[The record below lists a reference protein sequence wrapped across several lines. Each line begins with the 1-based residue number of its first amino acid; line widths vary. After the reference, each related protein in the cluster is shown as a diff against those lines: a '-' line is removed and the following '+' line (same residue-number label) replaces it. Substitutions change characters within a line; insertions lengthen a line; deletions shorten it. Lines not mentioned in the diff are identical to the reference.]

1 MRVLVIEDDATTA
14 KLVRLVL
21 TEEGYA
27 VDVATSGEDGR
38 MLAHVNE
45 YDAIILDLDLGDRN
59 GLSILQELRRSGR
72 TTPILI
78 QTGHEADAEVVRGLD
93 AGADDYVTKPV
104 PNDVLR
110 ARVRALVRRGGA
122 KRTEQVVIG
131 NVVMN
136 RLTRELRVGAH
147 EVAFT
152 PREFALLEHLMLHV
166 DEVITR
172 TVLLEKVWDM
182 HFDPGSN
189 VVDAHIA
196 RVRKKLTDHG
206 ATAGIRTVRGVG
218 FVISRRK
225 DEPTP

>member
-27 VDVATSGEDGR
+27 VDVATSGEEGR
-38 MLAHVNE
+38 VLAHVNE

-196 RVRKKLTDHG
+196 RVRKKLTEHG
-206 ATAGIRTVRGVG
+206 ATAEIRTVRGVG

-225 DEPTP
+225 DEQTP